1 MAALRSLHARD
12 VADAQRRASAAQLI
26 SVGGRDYPCVSYAEG
41 DGTCS
46 LYAAAPG
53 ADGLRLAAD
62 VQRCV
67 RSRGC

>member
-1 MAALRSLHARD
+1 MRH
-12 VADAQRRASAAQLI
+12 AAQLI